1 MVAERPQHVAAGA
14 AITMVLAIAC
24 FSVLDA
30 AGKHL
35 VAKYPTDFV
44 LWVRYSVQT
53 LTLLLLLGPS
63 LGRRLV
69 ATPSF
74 ALQVARGLL
83 MVTSSLLMLLAFA
96 RMPLA
101 DATAISYTAPT
112 IVMVLAFLFLGER
125 VTPLRLASVAAGLI
139 GVLLIVRPGS
149 TIFQPAAAFPLAAA
163 VAGASYQVL
172 TRKLALED
180 ARTMLFYASV
190 VGAVVLTALMP
201 WRGVPGPHAW
211 PDLAL
216 LALLGP
222 LATGGHFLFIRAL
235 QRAPASGLASITYV
249 QLLFATAIGFFV
261 FGDFPDGWT
270 MLGMLVIGASGL
282 FLTLYER
289 RRRLVQVAQPP
300 APD

>member
-1 MVAERPQHVAAGA
+1 MVAERPHHVAAGA

-30 AGKHL
+30 ASKRL
-35 VAKYPTDFV
+35 VAKYPADFV
-44 LWVRYSVQT
+44 VWVRYTIQT
-53 LTLLLLLGPS
+53 LTLLALFGPR

-74 ALQVARGLL
+74 ALQMVRGLL
-83 MVTSSLLMLLAFA
+83 MITSSLLMVLAFG

-101 DATAISYTAPT
+101 DATAVSYTAPT
-112 IVMVLAFLFLGER
+112 FVMVLAFLFLGER
-125 VTPLRLASVAAGLI
+125 VTALRLASVAAGLI

-149 TIFQPAAAFPLAAA
+149 SIFQPAAALPLAAA
-163 VAGASYQVL
+163 AAGASYQIL

-190 VGAVVLTALMP
+190 VGAVVLTAFAP
-201 WRGVPGPHAW
+201 WRGAPAHHEWLDV
-211 PDLAL
+211 AL
-216 LALLGP
+216 LALVGV
-222 LATGGHFLFIRAL
+222 LAAGGHFLFIRAL

-249 QLLFATAIGFFV
+249 QLLFATVLGFFV

-270 MLGMLVIGASGL
+270 LLGMLVIAASGL

-289 RRRLVQVAQPP
+289 RRHLVQVAQPP